1 MCGIGVD
8 YSNENVSNNRVRGA
22 YGRALKNFVQLLN
35 EEPEEEK
42 ALDHATDMEMLALL
56 IEQYERHKLRM
67 PSASPIDIIKYRM
80 SQLDLGQKDMQ
91 PLLGSASKVS
101 EVLNLRRQ
109 LSLPMIRRLNSS
121 LGISAL
127 TLIREYMDDDA
138 S

>member
-1 MCGIGVD
+1 MKT
-8 YSNENVSNNRVRGA
+8 YQTLESEAA

-42 ALDHATDMEMLALL
+42 ALDHATDMDMLALL

>member
-1 MCGIGVD
+1 MKT
-8 YSNENVSNNRVRGA
+8 YQTLESEAA

-35 EEPEEEK
+35 EEPVEEK

>member
-1 MCGIGVD
+1 MKT
-8 YSNENVSNNRVRGA
+8 YQTLESEAA

-127 TLIREYMDDDA
+127 TLICEYMDDDA

>member
-1 MCGIGVD
+1 MKT
-8 YSNENVSNNRVRGA
+8 YQTLESEAA

-42 ALDHATDMEMLALL
+42 ALDHATDMEVLALL

>member
-1 MCGIGVD
+1 MKT
-8 YSNENVSNNRVRGA
+8 YQTLKSEAA

>member
-1 MCGIGVD
+1 MKTYQTIE
-8 YSNENVSNNRVRGA
+8 SEAA

>member
-1 MCGIGVD
+1 MKT
-8 YSNENVSNNRVRGA
+8 YQTLESEAA

>member
-1 MCGIGVD
+1 MKT
-8 YSNENVSNNRVRGA
+8 YQTLESEAA
-22 YGRALKNFVQLLN
+22 YGRALKNFVQRLN

>member
-1 MCGIGVD
+1 MKT
-8 YSNENVSNNRVRGA
+8 YQTLESEAA
-22 YGRALKNFVQLLN
+22 YGRALKSFVQLLN
-35 EEPEEEK
+35 EEPDEDK

-127 TLIREYMDDDA
+127 TLIRDYMDDDA

>member
-1 MCGIGVD
+1 MKT
-8 YSNENVSNNRVRGA
+8 YQTLESEAA
-22 YGRALKNFVQLLN
+22 YGRALKNFVQRLN

-80 SQLDLGQKDMQ
+80 SQLDLGQKDIQ

>member
-1 MCGIGVD
+1 MKT
-8 YSNENVSNNRVRGA
+8 YQTLESEAA

-80 SQLDLGQKDMQ
+80 SQLDLGQKDML